1 MNPSLPFSE
10 ESQEKK
16 KKKNHYNADWH
27 LDYRKSF
34 KFGLWST

>member
-16 KKKNHYNADWH
+16 KKNYNADWH
-27 LDYRKSF
+27 LDYRKNF